1 ADLMDGTPI
10 YDIKPYVRYSDSHPE
25 AKSGFTDETQW
36 HEAEVVFP
44 DELKTKFLKLRN
56 DKGDP
61 DKATAALTK
70 TLAQRPIPQYNS
82 DGERIYGM
90 PFMGCD
96 IRFRATADIITLTD
110 IIKL

>member
-1 ADLMDGTPI
+1 MDGTPI

-25 AKSGFTDETQW
+25 AKSGFTDETHW

-44 DELKTKFLKLRN
+44 DELKTKFLRLRN
-56 DKGDP
+56 DKTDP

-96 IRFRATADIITLTD
+96 IRFRATADKITLTD

>member
-1 ADLMDGTPI
+1 MDGTPI

-44 DELKTKFLKLRN
+44 DELKTKFLRLRN
-56 DKGDP
+56 DKTDP

-82 DGERIYGM
+82 DEERIYGM

-96 IRFRATADIITLTD
+96 IRFRATADKITLTD